1 MGVDFEAELP
11 LRAKL
16 YGSRGSIGPC
26 GKEECGGIFRYS
38 GGACFTSRL
47 PATPGITG
55 VRVFPMI
62 QFGPSNTVGIHSYN
76 ETVEI
81 EDVVTAAKAYVAA
94 VCDLMGIE

>member
-1 MGVDFEAELP
+1 MVLAV
-11 LRAKL
+11 K
-16 YGSRGSIGPC
+16 
-26 GKEECGGIFRYS
+26 KECGGIFRYP
-38 GGACFTSRL
+38 GGACLPVGFQRCQGL
-47 PATPGITG
+47 PASGIPT
-55 VRVFPMI
+55 I